1 MTIFSNPLPDGYIRH
16 GREYK
21 MRTDFK
27 VWLKVEG
34 LMSDNDIA
42 PDLKFSAEI
51 KLIFP
56 VSPPVD
62 ERLAEFVKWFL
73 RCGEEP
79 KEIRHNNFRSYSS
92 EYDEGYIYAAF
103 LQQYRIDLSETDMHW
118 WKYQA
123 LFRSLRDTRFTDIA
137 GWRSADISSDM
148 PRSRREFLAEMQELY
163 AIPDTL
169 TDIQL
174 KEQSRNFYG
183 NGGG

>member
-1 MTIFSNPLPDGYIRH
+1 MTIFSKALPDGYIRH

-34 LMSDNDIA
+34 LASDNDIA
-42 PDLKFSAEI
+42 SDMKFSAEL

-56 VSPPVD
+56 VTPPAD
-62 ERLAEFVKWFL
+62 ERLIQFIGWFL

-79 KEIRHNNFRSYSS
+79 KEIRAGGIRAYSS
-92 EYDEGYIYAAF
+92 EHDEGYIFAAF
-103 LQQYRIDLSETDMHW
+103 MQQYHIDLSETDMHW

-123 LFRSLRDTRFTDIA
+123 LFRSLRDTKFTDIA
-137 GWRSADISSDM
+137 GWRSADIDNDM
-148 PRSRREFLAEMQELY
+148 PKSRREFLTEMQEYY
-163 AIPDTL
+163 ALPDTL

-174 KEQSRNFYG
+174 RERSHSFYR

>member
-1 MTIFSNPLPDGYIRH
+1 MTIFSKPLPDGYVRH

-34 LMSDNDIA
+34 LLCDNDIA
-42 PDLKFSAEI
+42 PDMKFSAEM

-56 VSPPVD
+56 VIPPPD
-62 ERLAEFVKWFL
+62 SRLEEFVSWFL

-79 KEIRHNNFRSYSS
+79 HSTRGSRFRAYSS
-92 EYDEGYIYAAF
+92 DHDEGYIYAAF
-103 LQQYRIDLSETDMHW
+103 MQQYRIDLAETDMHW

-123 LFRSLRDTRFTDIA
+123 LFRGLRETKFTDIA
-137 GWRSADISSDM
+137 GWRSADIDNDM
-148 PRSRREFLAEMQELY
+148 PKSRREFLEDMQEYY
-163 AIPDTL
+163 ALPETL
-169 TDIQL
+169 TDRQL
-174 KEQSRNFYG
+174 RERSQNFYR